1 MADLTIMQGEGK
13 TIPLTYTDAAG
24 DVVDLTGA
32 TLSFAMKKNYT
43 ATAVI
48 SKADADFT
56 DRTEEADGIVRFTV
70 TETETNITPGAYL
83 AQAKAYWTATNSDLS
98 LLMVV
103 EVQPALIAPT
113 VT

>member
-13 TIPLTYTDAAG
+13 TIPLTYTDEDGNA
-24 DVVDLTGA
+24 VDLTSA
-32 TLSFAMKKNYT
+32 TLSWVMKKSYS
-43 ATAVI
+43 AAAVI
-48 SKADADFT
+48 SKANADFT
-56 DRTEEADGIVRFTV
+56 DRTEEADGIVKFTV
-70 TETETNITPGAYL
+70 TETQTNITPGAYL

-113 VT
+113 A